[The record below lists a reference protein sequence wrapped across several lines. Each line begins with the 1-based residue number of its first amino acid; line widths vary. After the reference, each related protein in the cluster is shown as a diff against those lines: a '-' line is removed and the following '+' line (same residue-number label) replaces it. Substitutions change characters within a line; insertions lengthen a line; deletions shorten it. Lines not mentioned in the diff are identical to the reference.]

1 MESKKEKIAFLVTS
15 EKIADVIKECLHKN
29 DEDILVVVTDISNSL
44 EKAKE
49 LVALG
54 IKVIITKIAIKI
66 KIEDEVG
73 IPIINM
79 ENTISDYI
87 DLLKKLDYKKEKILI
102 MDYTTP
108 PISLLQLIELLS
120 SNISFKLFKNEE
132 ECEKIIKKC
141 KIEGVKILVG
151 GFLVNKYAKECHLNS
166 YKVIISTDT
175 VELYKEVARQVLETT
190 TKEEI
195 KRKVLNNIELM
206 IDNYLKNEIKSGK
219 DILDKINMNEI
230 EKNKIIESL
239 KKNSFSVTKTAIDL
253 GISRTTLWRKLKKF
267 NIEVI

>member
-15 EKIADVIKECLHKN
+15 EKIADVVKVCLHKN

-44 EKAKE
+44 ERAKE
-49 LVALG
+49 LVTLG

-73 IPIINM
+73 IPVISM

-102 MDYTTP
+102 MDYTAP

-132 ECEKIIKKC
+132 ECEKIIRKC

-166 YKVIISTDT
+166 YEVIISSDT